1 MLEVQENTLIR
12 DLGDDL
18 ILRRS
23 NPADA
28 EKIFEFN
35 AFIHGEDGPDDRIG
49 QWARDLLEKPHPTF
63 APNDFTI
70 VEQKSTGR
78 IVSSLNLIPQTWSY
92 EGIPFKVGRPELVGT
107 LPEFRNR
114 GLVRLQMEEVHRWST
129 AQGQLVQAI
138 TGIPNY
144 YRMFGY
150 EMCVDLDGSRSGF
163 EMNLPRLAEDAIE
176 PYRLR
181 PATETDIPFISAVY
195 QHAGRRS
202 LLQAERDQAMWRLE
216 INGRSEKSIARQIW
230 NIIERCS
237 DGEAVG
243 ILAHP
248 WFAGEVTCPAQVY
261 ELKPGI
267 SWAAVTPSV
276 VRWLWNLG
284 ESVCTRDGKTCSA
297 FTFALGGDHPVY
309 DVLRDSLP
317 RVRRPYSWYMR
328 VPDLAGFIRHITPA
342 LEMRLANSLIPGHTG
357 GVRLNFYRSGLRL
370 SFEYGKLAAVDS
382 WQPDPKNE
390 GDISF
395 PNQVFLQ
402 VLFGHRGLD
411 EIRQAYADCW
421 WERDET
427 RLLVSSLFPR
437 KPSQVLGIS

>member
-1 MLEVQENTLIR
+1 
-12 DLGDDL
+12 
-18 ILRRS
+18 
-23 NPADA
+23 
-28 EKIFEFN
+28 
-35 AFIHGEDGPDDRIG
+35 
-49 QWARDLLEKPHPTF
+49 
-63 APNDFTI
+63 
-70 VEQKSTGR
+70 
-78 IVSSLNLIPQTWSY
+78 
-92 EGIPFKVGRPELVGT
+92 
-107 LPEFRNR
+107 
-114 GLVRLQMEEVHRWST
+114 MEEVHRWS
-129 AQGQLVQAI
+129 AGQGQLAQAI

-163 EMNLPRLAEDAIE
+163 EMNLPRLAEGAAE

-195 QHAGRRS
+195 QYAARRS
-202 LLQAERDQAMWRLE
+202 LLYAQRDPAMWRLE
-216 INGRSEKSIARQIW
+216 LNGRSEKSIARQIW
-230 NIIERCS
+230 HIIERFS

-248 WFAGEVTCPAQVY
+248 WFAWDVACPAQFF

-284 ESVCTRDGKTCSA
+284 ESVCTCEGKARSA

-309 DVLRDSLP
+309 EVLRDSLP
-317 RVRRPYSWYMR
+317 RVRRPYTWYMR
-328 VPDLAGFIRHITPA
+328 MPDLAGFIRHIAPV
-342 LEMRLANSLIPGHTG
+342 LENRLANSLIPGHTG
-357 GVRLNFYRSGLRL
+357 QVRLNFYRSGLRL
-370 SFEYGKLAAVDS
+370 AFEDGKLASVDS
-382 WQPDPKNE
+382 WQPDTKNG

-402 VLFGHRGLD
+402 VLFGHRSLD